1 MQDSYKIIN
10 NFISID
16 DRNEIINF
24 IDSIKSNNKDIKD
37 THVSYIAKKLNG
49 NSYMFDISKNEITES
64 ITSFQ
69 SGNSVVNIELPNIIH
84 DIIEKICKTLSIEKE
99 NIFLQ
104 ILDMNKGGIIKPHY
118 DFGYEGYITYK
129 CNISIQSDDYEFVV
143 GDDKLKV
150 TERDLYCFE
159 ASLYKHYTVDE
170 FSNRR
175 ILLSFGFAIPYN
187 KLDRS
192 ESDPRVRLSHRIQK
206 YFQKNEK

>member
-1 MQDSYKIIN
+1 MRDSYKIVN

-16 DRNEIINF
+16 EKNEIVNF
-24 IDSIKSNNKDIKD
+24 IDSITSSDKDIED
-37 THVSYIAKKLNG
+37 SHVSYIAKKLNG
-49 NSYMFDISKNEITES
+49 NSYMFDISKNEITKS

-84 DIIEKICKTLSIEKE
+84 DIIERICKSLSIERE

-129 CNISIQSDDYEFVV
+129 CNISIQSDDYEFIV

-150 TERDLYCFE
+150 KELDLYCFE
-159 ASLYKHYTVDE
+159 ASLYKHYTLKE

-175 ILLSFGFAIPYN
+175 VLLSFGFAIPYN
-187 KLDRS
+187 KLDRN

-206 YFQKNEK
+206 YFQNNEK